1 MDTTNNI
8 VSISIYIP
16 GYIANLGNSSEE
28 VPTSGNQTR
37 AGLLP
42 LICHVGN
49 YFVLHHRRHQARSSS
64 SALKMYIIRAIIDN
78 PSKIN
83 VVEYSLSR

>member
-16 GYIANLGNSSEE
+16 EYIANLGNSSEE
-28 VPTSGNQTR
+28 VSTSGNQTR

-49 YFVLHHRRHQARSSS
+49 YFVLHHRRHQTRPRA
-64 SALKMYIIRAIIDN
+64 ATLKIFLQPHKYF
-78 PSKIN
+78 
-83 VVEYSLSR
+83 